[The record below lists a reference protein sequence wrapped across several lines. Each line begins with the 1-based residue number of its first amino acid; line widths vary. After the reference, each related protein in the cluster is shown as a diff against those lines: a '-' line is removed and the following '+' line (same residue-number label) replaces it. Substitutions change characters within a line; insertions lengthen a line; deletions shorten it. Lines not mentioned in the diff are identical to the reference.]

1 MTARQAHQR
10 ESESASAAMPSGGV
24 APLAVVGMS
33 FRFPQ
38 ESTSAEV
45 FWDMLVSKRCTSTEI
60 PVDRMNVSAFHH
72 SDQSRLDS
80 MAMRGGH
87 FIKGN
92 LGAFDAPFFSIGAA
106 EAEAMDP
113 SQRFMLET
121 VYRSIENAGIP
132 IERIAGTKTCV
143 YTGCFNNDY
152 AMLLPKDPLAPPKYD
167 TVGTL
172 MSILANRVSWFF
184 DLAGP
189 SANIDTACSSSLLAM
204 DLACQSIWS
213 GDSEMVGVH
222 GDPRQCLA
230 DSCIRVSHADA
241 T

>member
-80 MAMRGGH
+80 MATRGGH

-167 TVGTL
+167 TVGTQ

-222 GDPRQCLA
+222 SDRRQCLA